1 LLREESFNA
10 LDEQQKTPRKSSE
23 ACMKRFHFQITIPS
37 LHDATSLA
45 LIDKVNNLQLHHEDE
60 LKIN

>member
-1 LLREESFNA
+1 MLN
-10 LDEQQKTPRKSSE
+10 EQQKKTPRKSSG
-23 ACMKRFHFQITIPS
+23 ACMKGFHFQITISS